1 MPKINFTKTAIE
13 RLPLPQKAWVF
24 YTDEKTPNL
33 TLGVGPSGIKTF
45 YLYKRVPGQDSP
57 ERIKIGRFPEFSV
70 EMARS
75 HAMVLHGMFAKGQNP
90 AEIKRAGRAELT
102 LHELFQEYV
111 RLYAIPH
118 GIKTIEAQSQLF
130 NVYLGKN
137 DGPRKKHAR
146 ERSKPEGSVD
156 WSAKPISNISHDDVI
171 RLHHR
176 LGEGAGK
183 VVANRVIELLRAVF
197 NRCTRLRLI
206 SLPNPAEGIEPYK
219 EVSRDRFLKP
229 DEIPNFFKALESE
242 SQDNRDF
249 FLIALLTGARKSN
262 VLAMKW
268 EDLDLKTGSWRVP
281 GELSKNGQPMV
292 IPLTNP
298 ALEILAERSKT
309 KSNTFVFSGKGQS
322 GHMTS
327 PKRAWQRIVAR
338 AGLSD
343 IRPHDLRRSLGS
355 WMVNTGASLAIV
367 GGTLGHKDS
376 KSTEVYARL
385 AIDPIKDAMAKAQ
398 DAMFNMLKTKIN

>member
-13 RLPLPQKAWVF
+13 RLPLPEKSWVY
-24 YTDEKTPNL
+24 YTDEKTPSL
-33 TLGVGPSGIKTF
+33 TLGVGPSGVKTF
-45 YLYKRVPGQDSP
+45 YLYKRVSGQTAP
-57 ERIKIGRFPEFSV
+57 ERIKIGRYPEFSV
-70 EMARS
+70 EMARN

-90 AEIKRAGRAELT
+90 AEIKRAGKAELT
-102 LHELFQEYV
+102 LLELFQEYI

-118 GIKTIEAQSQLF
+118 GIKTIEAQTQLF
-130 NVYLGKN
+130 NVYLGRN
-137 DGPRKKHAR
+137 DAPRKKHGR
-146 ERSKPEGSVD
+146 ERSKPEGAVD
-156 WSAKPISNISHDDVI
+156 WSNKPISNISHDDVI
-171 RLHHR
+171 RLHHK

-183 VVANRVIELLRAVF
+183 IVANRVVELLRAVF
-197 NRCTRLRLI
+197 NRCSRLRLI
-206 SLPNPAEGIEPYK
+206 SLSNPAEGIEPYK

-229 DEIPNFFKALESE
+229 SEIPNFFKALESE

-249 FLIALLTGARKSN
+249 FLLALLTGARKSN
-262 VLAMKW
+262 VLTMQW
-268 EDLDLKTGSWRVP
+268 GDLDIKTGSWRVP

-298 ALEILAERSKT
+298 ALEILKARLQTQSIG
-309 KSNTFVFSGKGQS
+309 FVFPGNGRL

-327 PKRAWQRIVAR
+327 PKRAWQRIVTK

-398 DAMFNMLKTKIN
+398 DAMFNAIKADVN